1 MQFKINPKN
10 ISTSALRVIPVFEAN
25 AEDTISVK
33 LGFSGPS
40 KSLFSG
46 KKETTFILETDG
58 QVIFLIGLGDNPEYK
73 SIENSFR
80 RILSKNSDLVA
91 KEVLIDFPE
100 TVSAEQIEAALVGFQ
115 LGAYSIGFYK
125 KEKAKDYS
133 KLKVEVATTFD
144 KAKTIA
150 DRAKKIADAKIEAFK
165 LVDLPPNKITPE
177 YLADWAKGIGK
188 KTKLD
193 IKILDVKK
201 AKSEGLEAFLAVGR
215 GSAKEPK
222 FIVIEYRHS
231 KAKFHLGL
239 VGKGVTFDT
248 GGLNIKTQSM
258 HHMKSDMGGAA
269 AVLATAQLVAELEL
283 HVNFTAIV
291 PAVENA
297 IDKDA
302 YLPSE
307 VIGSHAGLSI
317 EVIDTDAEGRLIL
330 ADGLSYLIKNY
341 KTDQVID
348 LATLTGSSIGTFGFE
363 CAALF
368 SNDGDLSH
376 GLQRAGEEIGE
387 KSWPLPLWDNYGK
400 EMDSEIADIKNYHG
414 KPYAGA
420 ITAAKFLQAFTH
432 EHPAWAHLDIAG
444 VAFGD
449 SEFSKTKTG
458 TAYGVSLL
466 LRYIENQL

>member
-25 AEDTISVK
+25 AEDTISTK

-46 KKETTFILETDG
+46 KKETSFILETDG

-100 TVSAEQIEAALVGFQ
+100 TLSGEQIEAALVGFQ

-144 KAKTIA
+144 KAKTIT

-231 KAKFHLGL
+231 KAKLHLGL